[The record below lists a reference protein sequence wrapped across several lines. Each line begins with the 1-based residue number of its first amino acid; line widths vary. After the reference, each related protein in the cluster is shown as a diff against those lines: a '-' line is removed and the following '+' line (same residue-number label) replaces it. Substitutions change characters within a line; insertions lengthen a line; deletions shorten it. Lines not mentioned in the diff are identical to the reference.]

1 MVTTSF
7 FKSRRCAWKIFQLT
21 RLQVILRLGD
31 KHQCVCLSFSLV
43 YLSIYLLLFFS
54 FSLFL
59 SFCILVTD
67 QSSLRNVLRA
77 PKERNVLFG
86 IHRERTSRLE
96 SILRSLGTQFVRYNI
111 YYAVKLGL
119 RSGAS
124 IPCMRQLPA
133 RRDDAAVAL

>member
-7 FKSRRCAWKIFQLT
+7 FRSRRCAWKIFQLT
-21 RLQVILRLGD
+21 RLQVILRLDD
-31 KHQCVCLSFSLV
+31 KHQCVCLSFSLI
-43 YLSIYLLLFFS
+43 YLSIYLLLF
-54 FSLFL
+54 SLFL
-59 SFCILVTD
+59 FF
-67 QSSLRNVLRA
+67 SLSVFLSLTSRPFETSYARPRNVTFCSESTVKELRVSN
-77 PKERNVLFG
+77 PY
-86 IHRERTSRLE
+86 S
-96 SILRSLGTQFVRYNI
+96 RSLGTQFVRYNI